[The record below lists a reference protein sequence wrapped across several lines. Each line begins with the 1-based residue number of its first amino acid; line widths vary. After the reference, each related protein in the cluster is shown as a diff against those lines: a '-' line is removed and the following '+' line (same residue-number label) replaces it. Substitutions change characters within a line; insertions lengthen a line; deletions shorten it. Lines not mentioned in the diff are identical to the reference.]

1 MRFNLPKKEKLKSK
15 KMIAAIFSEGKS
27 VTKYPVRMIY
37 LEQDVLAYSQSAF
50 SVPKRNFKRAV
61 DRNHFKRLMREAY
74 RLHKNTLNLNNGSH
88 FALLFL
94 YIGRDDGDFKAIE
107 KAMIALL
114 KKLPGS
120 SI

>member
-1 MRFNLPKKEKLKSK
+1 MGFKLPNKEKLKSR
-15 KMIAAIFSEGKS
+15 KMIATLFSEGKS
-27 VTKYPVRMIY
+27 VAKYPVRMIY
-37 LEQDVLAYSQSAF
+37 LQQEVLENSRAAF

-74 RLHKNTLNLNNGSH
+74 RLHKNTLNPNNEGH

-94 YIGRDDGDFKAIE
+94 YIGQDDEDFGAIE

-120 SI
+120 SL